1 MKNVKIRK
9 VSITAVFGALA
20 FVLMVL
26 EFPLPFIIPSFIKL
40 DFSEIPALIVS
51 FAYGPLYG
59 VAVCLV
65 KNIIHLPLSATSG
78 VGELAN
84 FILGTFFVGTAGFVY
99 KLKHS
104 KKGALI
110 ASVIGGILMALISL
124 PVNYFIT
131 YPFYSNFMPMD
142 AIIGMYKAILPTC
155 DTLLKS
161 LIIFNIPFTLF
172 KGIIDAAVCF
182 AIYKRISRFLN
193 KILDK

>member
-59 VAVCLV
+59 VAVCFV